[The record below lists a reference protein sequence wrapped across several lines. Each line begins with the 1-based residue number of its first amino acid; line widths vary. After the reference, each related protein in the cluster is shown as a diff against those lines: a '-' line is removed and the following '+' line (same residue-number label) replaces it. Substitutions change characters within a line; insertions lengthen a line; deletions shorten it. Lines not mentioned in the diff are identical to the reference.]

1 MRSAL
6 RNSGVHPIR
15 NARDLA
21 GVDLSEAKQVIYV
34 NAASSFVYPNNG
46 ILAQLDSTWRQTGKF
61 EGHRDFK
68 WHRFLPKEAPSD
80 SSASDG
86 TSVLLEDGQR

>member
-6 RNSGVHPIR
+6 RTSGVHPIR

-21 GVDLSEAKQVIYV
+21 RVDLSEAKQVIYV

-68 WHRFLPKEAPSD
+68 WHRFLPKEAPAD
-80 SSASDG
+80 SSSSDG